1 MKSGLERVEMGNRL
15 GGAGVQQICSDV
27 GAYYGAQVTK
37 YGATPRGVD
46 WSCQATQSLRFVQ
59 LLRICDFAAP
69 FALNDVGCGYGAL
82 CAFLDLRYPDSRVD
96 YLGVDLSR
104 AMISRARRRFRR
116 ADRRFSIGKASPRLA
131 DYSVASGVMNVNVG
145 YSRAAWE
152 DFIAAVLQDMRRT
165 SRRGFSV
172 NFMSDANG
180 ASEASG
186 NLPETRLYRTNPER
200 WIPYCEDALGCS
212 VETLENYG
220 MKEFTLLLRCR
231 QNLAEDLPLRH

>member
-1 MKSGLERVEMGNRL
+1 MTSGLERVEMGTRL
-15 GGAGVQQICSDV
+15 GGAEFQRVYSDV
-27 GAYYGAQVTK
+27 EAYYGARVAK

-82 CAFLDLRYPDSRVD
+82 CALLDLRYPDARID

-104 AMISRARRRFRR
+104 AMVSRARRRFRR
-116 ADRRFSIGKASPRLA
+116 ADRRFAVGKASPRLA

-145 YSRAAWE
+145 YSRVVWE
-152 DFIAAVLQDMRRT
+152 GFIAGMLQDMRRT

-172 NFMSDANG
+172 NFMSDVIA
-180 ASEASG
+180 ASEAPDDSSA
-186 NLPETRLYRTNPER
+186 TRLYRTSPER
-200 WIPYCEDALGCS
+200 WVPYCENALGCS
-212 VETLENYG
+212 VETLDNYG
-220 MKEFTLLLRCR
+220 MREFTLLLRC
-231 QNLAEDLPLRH
+231 QENLADSSLRR